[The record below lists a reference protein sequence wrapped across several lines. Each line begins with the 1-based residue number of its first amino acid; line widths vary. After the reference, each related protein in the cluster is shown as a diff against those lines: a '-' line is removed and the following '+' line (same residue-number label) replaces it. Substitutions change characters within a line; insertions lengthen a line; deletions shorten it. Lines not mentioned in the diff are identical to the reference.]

1 MTLPFKPHILAL
13 VCSAGLLA
21 ASGTLYI
28 KSRAAE
34 TPPAPVAQP
43 ATPAPAPAPATP
55 VAAAATQPVAT
66 TYTSA
71 QIDQWVAPVA
81 LYPDN
86 LLSQVLMASTYPS
99 NVLQAVQWSQ
109 DNPTMQGDAAVQAVA
124 NQPWDPSVKSLVA
137 FPALLSLMGEN
148 PQWVQDLGNAFLAQP
163 QDVMDSVQK
172 LRAVAQQT
180 GTLKSSPQQKVT
192 TTQIAPPPPDTT
204 STSTTSTT
212 RSSTTVVEPAPTTQ
226 IIKIE
231 SADPNVVYVPTYNP
245 NTVYGTWP
253 NTSYPPVYLPPTPG
267 QQFTNSYMNG
277 LGYSL
282 GVATTWALFSSIDWD
297 DDYHHHDDDYYHHDG
312 YHGGGNN
319 NIDINV
325 NNYNHFTNQHLDGK
339 NVNWQHNPAF
349 RNNVPYPNNNVA
361 QRFHQTDVAG
371 GLSATQRLPANRTDQ
386 RQEALNQFQQRTHNG
401 AAAGLAA
408 GGAAAVVGN
417 RDVQRKAA
425 SQQLNKITQRSNYR
439 GYDTPENRTAAK
451 EKLQHPTAQQQQHRQ
466 EAKSRVQHPTAQQQ
480 QHRAA
485 AKSQVQQHH
494 ASVTPEQHQQR
505 QQRAQNVRSNA
516 LSGNDSRSPSWEAQ
530 RQRGVQSRNTAHLN
544 NNQRSAVQH
553 NVSQHRELRHR

>member
-1 MTLPFKPHILAL
+1 LRQEIKMTLPFKPHILAL
-13 VCSAGLLA
+13 ICSAGLLA
-21 ASGTLYI
+21 ASGTLYV

-34 TPPAPVAQP
+34 TPPAPAPVAQPVAAAP
-43 ATPAPAPAPATP
+43 ATPATPVPAPVGA
-55 VAAAATQPVAT
+55 QPVAT
-66 TYTSA
+66 TYTAA

-109 DNPTMQGDAAVQAVA
+109 DNPTMQGDPAVQAVA
-124 NQPWDPSVKSLVA
+124 SQPWDPSVKSLVA

-192 TTQIAPPPPDTT
+192 TTTIAPPPATTNNT
-204 STSTTSTT
+204 ST
-212 RSSTTVVEPAPTTQ
+212 TTVVEPAPTTQ

-297 DDYHHHDDDYYHHDG
+297 DDYHHHDDDWDRGG

-319 NIDINV
+319 NIDIDV
-325 NNYNHFTNQHLDGK
+325 NNYNHFSNQHLDGK
-339 NVNWQHNPAF
+339 NLNWQHNPTF

-361 QRFHQTDVAG
+361 QRFHQTNVSG
-371 GLSATQRLPANRTDQ
+371 GLSATQHAPANRTDQ
-386 RQEALNQFQQRTHNG
+386 RQAALDQFQQRTHNG
-401 AAAGLAA
+401 AAAGLTA
-408 GGAAAVVGN
+408 GGVAAKAGN
-417 RDVQRKAA
+417 RDVQRQAA

-439 GYDTPENRTAAK
+439 GYDTPEHRAAAK
-451 EKLQHPTAQQQQHRQ
+451 NRVQHPTAQQQQHRQ
-466 EAKSRVQHPTAQQQ
+466 EVKSRAQNPTAQQQ
-480 QHRAA
+480 QHREA
-485 AKSQVQQHH
+485 AKSQVQQHR
-494 ASVTPEQHQQR
+494 ASVTPQQHQQR
-505 QQRAQNVRSNA
+505 QQQAQKLRSNA

-530 RQRGVQSRNTAHLN
+530 RQRGTQSRNSAHLDS
-544 NNQRSAVQH
+544 NQRAAVQR